1 MQADRI
7 RAILARNPHW
17 GPQTVATALRTT
29 PGTIRQVASRE
40 QIKFMDR
47 YDVESYADMLKAR
60 LEAGDGQT
68 V

>member
-29 PGTIRQVASRE
+29 PGTVRQVASRE
-40 QIKFMDR
+40 QIRFMDR
-47 YDVESYADMLKAR
+47 YEVEAYADGLKAK
-60 LEAGDGQT
+60 LEAGDGEA
-68 V
+68 